1 MVDKNKQFV
10 DGQEEKVLD
19 FETAKDLTVGEA
31 VKKHQEI
38 VAGVTEEDGLLD
50 RYIKQH
56 RAEIESKKA
65 WIKEEVAVPVATA
78 VETAK
83 ETVEQ
88 ETKQFELLKES
99 AAAIDPLPVVD
110 SLAEEDDDDDFV
122 LGPVEDTSAQKKKF
136 WIWASLGLAFLATLV
151 SAFIW
156 LNRSSSSNTSSSSS
170 SSTSQTSSA
179 TSSSSE
185 DVNLTA
191 FNDLY
196 ASFFTDSS
204 LSKLK
209 NSAFDSL
216 ADLKVVLDKMDSSS
230 DAYKEAKA
238 KYDSLEKA
246 IAATQAINSQ
256 FDKALIVDGELD
268 TTATANSGASFTATA
283 TGISSVDAT
292 LTAAINFG
300 QSQLENAATVASSSS
315 QAAASST
322 TNTTASSTSQATPS
336 AAVTN
341 SVSALYGI
349 AVPEGVTLQRNLSRV
364 PYDQAKIDDV
374 NNEAWN
380 FNPGILENIIAIS
393 QQRGYIS
400 GNNYILE
407 KVNIINGNGYY
418 NLFKPDGTYLF
429 SINCKTGYFVGN
441 GSGHSDALDY

>member
-1 MVDKNKQFV
+1 MVDKNKQVV
-10 DGQEEKVLD
+10 DGQVEKVLD

-31 VKKHQEI
+31 VQKHKEI

-56 RAEIESKKA
+56 RAEIESQKV
-65 WIKEEVAVPVATA
+65 WSKEEVVAPVATA

-83 ETVEQ
+83 ETIDQ
-88 ETKQFELLKES
+88 ETKQFDLPKES
-99 AAAIDPLPVVD
+99 VAAIDPLPVVD
-110 SLAEEDDDDDFV
+110 ASKEEDNFV
-122 LGPVEDTSAQKKKF
+122 LGPVEDASTQKKF

-156 LNRSSSSNTSSSSS
+156 LNRTSSTNTSSSSS
-170 SSTSQTSSA
+170 STTSQTSSA

-216 ADLKVVLDKMDSSS
+216 SDLKAILDKMDSSS

-246 IAATQAINSQ
+246 IEATKAINSQ

-268 TTATANSGASFTATA
+268 TTATANSSASFTATA

-322 TNTTASSTSQATPS
+322 TNTTASTTASSTSQATTS
-336 AAVTN
+336 TAVTN
-341 SVSALYGI
+341 SVSTLYGI

-364 PYDQAKIDDV
+364 PYDQSKINDA

-380 FNPGILENIIAIS
+380 FNPGILEKIIATS

>member
-31 VKKHQEI
+31 VKKHKEI

-65 WIKEEVAVPVATA
+65 WAKEEVTAPVATA
-78 VETAK
+78 ADTAK

-88 ETKQFELLKES
+88 ETKQFDLPKES
-99 AAAIDPLPVVD
+99 AATIDLLPVVD
-110 SLAEEDDDDDFV
+110 SLAEEEEDDFV
-122 LGPVEDTSAQKKKF
+122 LGPVEDTSAQKKKL

-185 DVNLTA
+185 DASLTA
-191 FNDLY
+191 FNELY

-216 ADLKVVLDKMDSSS
+216 ADLKAILDKMDSSS

-315 QAAASST
+315 QAAANT
-322 TNTTASSTSQATPS
+322 TASTTASSTSQATTS